1 MIGLVLTI
9 AFAGCY
15 ASTEPATDVGPETAT
30 LNGQGKANH
39 GPASGLFYYWLTG
52 APGEQ
57 FTTEPLHFPAG
68 ASGPFSTKVS
78 GLAAS
83 SEYAFKWC
91 GSDDG
96 SEDNGCAQTR
106 TFTTPAAVQDSLTGS
121 YFSPCCYSW
130 DVNAHAGP
138 NGENAHG
145 STRYTS
151 LPAFSIGTEFIGFVT
166 CLEVDGRSAAVGAV
180 GQIRHLG
187 AQPPASSWHQGYM
200 LRTVVDGHFDP
211 DTVGPPTFVDGTG
224 SPDCGSASFASQSTI
239 GSFVVNDA
247 AGSSPTAP

>member
-1 MIGLVLTI
+1 VIGVFLTV
-9 AFAGCY
+9 ALAGCY

-30 LNGQGKANH
+30 LNGQGTANN
-39 GPASGLFYYWLTG
+39 GPASGVFYYWLTG

-57 FTTEPLHFPAG
+57 SITQPLHFPAG
-68 ASGPFSTKVS
+68 ASGPFSKKIS

-96 SEDNGCAQTR
+96 SGDNLCAQTR
-106 TFTTPAAVQDSLTGS
+106 TFTTPAAVQDSLVGS
-121 YFSPCCYSW
+121 YFSGCCAW
-130 DVNAHAGP
+130 WRVDAHAGP

-145 STRYTS
+145 ETHYGS
-151 LPAFSIGTEFIGFVT
+151 LPPFSPGTEFDGFVT
-166 CLEVDGRSAAVGAV
+166 CLEVDGRSAAVGAT

-187 AQPPASSWHQGYM
+187 TPDSSWHRGWM
-200 LRTVVDGHFDP
+200 LRTVVDGHFDT
-211 DTVGPPTFVDGTG
+211 DSVGDADFGDG
-224 SPDCGSASFASQSTI
+224 SVFPDCGSASFDNQFQS

-247 AGSSPTAP
+247 APH